1 MPAITNWTPE
11 DLGLFRAILPSKQAL
26 SKAGKNNQQVNSVKP
41 YFWLQIV
48 LQNKIINLN
57 TSFRFGLHGLYSLT
71 TLTNNQ
77 THLVISNFHLEYV
90 GTWLWYN
97 IILATRPDKMTQH
110 QPLPAAQ
117 LCLSAQECLKAQL
130 VLSVH
135 FGSTSLSLVTWIFA
149 PDLSWRYL
157 IVFLGFPIITTTLPF
172 GISIFLLVPWYPY
185 EEYRGAPLCEDNGGI
200 EEPCL
205 NTSAMCPLYQPEQ
218 QGSTTKF
225 S

>member
-1 MPAITNWTPE
+1 MDFIASPPLPITRPTWKGQNHKQKKNHDGELLAIEKWALIWLFKKTLIKCSFLILMLSLSRKNSMCTN
-11 DLGLFRAILPSKQAL
+11 
-26 SKAGKNNQQVNSVKP
+26 
-41 YFWLQIV
+41 
-48 LQNKIINLN
+48 
-57 TSFRFGLHGLYSLT
+57 
-71 TLTNNQ
+71 
-77 THLVISNFHLEYV
+77 LVISNFHLEYV